1 MISITDDQ
9 VSGYT
14 PAVSPPPRDPT
25 DETPDSAPIP
35 AVLYDRLGF
44 LLGRAHLANRR
55 VAASYLAEIG
65 IDPREVGALGVLVN
79 EGPHS
84 QRRLG
89 NIMGIDRTTMVAITD
104 GLESKG
110 LVRRERNPQDR
121 RAYALVATAR
131 GQRLLARATEAIER
145 AESEFLAALPATEQ
159 RRLKSLLRRL
169 LIG

>member
-1 MISITDDQ
+1 MISSTDDQ
-9 VSGYT
+9 ANGYT
-14 PAVSPPPRDPT
+14 PAVSPPPRDPG
-25 DETPDSAPIP
+25 DETTESAPIP

-65 IDPREVGALGVLVN
+65 IDPREAGALGVLVN

-84 QRRLG
+84 QRHLG

-104 GLESKG
+104 GLEGKG

-121 RAYALVATAR
+121 RAYALVATPR
-131 GQRLLARATEAIER
+131 GERLLARATDAIEQ
-145 AESEFLAALPATEQ
+145 AESEFLAALPAAEQ
-159 RRLKSLLRRL
+159 RRLKNLLRRL
-169 LIG
+169 IAD

>member
-1 MISITDDQ
+1 
-9 VSGYT
+9 
-14 PAVSPPPRDPT
+14 VSPPSSEPV
-25 DETPDSAPIP
+25 DETTEPEPIP

-55 VAASYLAEIG
+55 LAASHLAGIG
-65 IDPREVGALGVLVN
+65 IDPREVGALGILVT

-104 GLESKG
+104 GLEGKG

-121 RAYALVATAR
+121 RAYALVATPR
-131 GQRLLARATEAIER
+131 GQRLLARATEAIEQ
-145 AESEFLAALPATEQ
+145 AESEFLAVLPTAEQ
-159 RRLKSLLRRL
+159 RRLKNLLRRL
-169 LIG
+169 LTD

>member
-1 MISITDDQ
+1 
-9 VSGYT
+9 
-14 PAVSPPPRDPT
+14 
-25 DETPDSAPIP
+25 
-35 AVLYDRLGF
+35 
-44 LLGRAHLANRR
+44 
-55 VAASYLAEIG
+55 
-65 IDPREVGALGVLVN
+65 VN

-121 RAYALVATAR
+121 RAYALVATPR

-145 AESEFLAALPATEQ
+145 AESEFLAVLPAAEQ
-159 RRLKSLLRRL
+159 RLLKNLLRRL
-169 LIG
+169 LTD

>member
-1 MISITDDQ
+1 MISNADDQ
-9 VSGYT
+9 ASGYN

-25 DETPDSAPIP
+25 DETTEPAPIP

-55 VAASYLAEIG
+55 VAASHLAEIG

-89 NIMGIDRTTMVAITD
+89 SIMGIDRTTMVAITD

-121 RAYALVATAR
+121 RAYALVATPH
-131 GQRLLARATEAIER
+131 GHRLLTHATEAIEK
-145 AESEFLAALPATEQ
+145 AESEFLAALPAAEQ

-169 LIG
+169 LTQ

>member
-1 MISITDDQ
+1 MISNTDDQ
-9 VSGYT
+9 ANGYT
-14 PAVSPPPRDPT
+14 PAVSPPPRET
-25 DETPDSAPIP
+25 IDETTEPEPIP
-35 AVLYDRLGF
+35 AVLFDRLGF

-65 IDPREVGALGVLVN
+65 IDPREAGALGVLVA

-121 RAYALVATAR
+121 RAYALVATTR
-131 GQRLLARATEAIER
+131 GRRMLGRATQAIEQ
-145 AESEFLAALPATEQ
+145 AESEFLAVLPIADQ
-159 RRLKSLLRRL
+159 RRLKNLLRRL
-169 LIG
+169 LTD